1 MPPILAGI
9 SPNSIIA
16 AAKAMPGSVCFG
28 CIAPNS
34 HRDFQ
39 ATYSA
44 SKRNPGRCIHCL
56 VDLVNRTV
64 VAPAVGCDVVGPGPV
79 LLQL

>member
-1 MPPILAGI
+1 MWVEDGLRPQLE
-9 SPNSIIA
+9 SIDESGVPFA
-16 AAKAMPGSVCFG
+16 LG

-44 SKRNPGRCIHCL
+44 SKRNPGPPSFSA
-56 VDLVNRTV
+56 T
-64 VAPAVGCDVVGPGPV
+64 
-79 LLQL
+79 